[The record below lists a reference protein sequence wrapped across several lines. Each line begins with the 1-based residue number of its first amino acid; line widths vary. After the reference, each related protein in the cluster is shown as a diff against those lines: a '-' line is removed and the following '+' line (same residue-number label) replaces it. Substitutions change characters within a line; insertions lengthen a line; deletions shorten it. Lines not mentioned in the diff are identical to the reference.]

1 MRYAGCSAVPD
12 GDGKAIQGGIM
23 KQPIAIIPTLA
34 LACGLALGA
43 EEAKE
48 PKTRNDGKTER
59 KTVTFVNAG
68 NAEGGT
74 EIAKEKVKECIVALP
89 AADALEPDVTS
100 DSRFLKEINGDPAKN
115 EWVKTY
121 TARLTINYQVYKKDL
136 LIVST
141 KSVEGM
147 EPTMKDVEKR
157 LPESKEFIS
166 NPDDGDTY
174 AGRSNRQYYFTKKEE
189 AANDVKTRAKVWLKQ
204 QMPLVCSDLK

>member
-1 MRYAGCSAVPD
+1 MKHRIAV
-12 GDGKAIQGGIM
+12 
-23 KQPIAIIPTLA
+23 IPGLA
-34 LACGLALGA
+34 LAWGLALGA

-48 PKTRNDGKTER
+48 PKTRTER

-68 NAEGGT
+68 NAQGGT

-157 LPESKEFIS
+157 LPESKEFVS

-189 AANDVKTRAKVWLKQ
+189 AANDVKARAKVWLKQ
-204 QMPLVCSDLK
+204 QAPLVCADMK